1 MFIFT
6 IKYNNMQ
13 IEFGGGNNP
22 RRPSYKQ
29 VDIRKFDGISYVCN
43 SWEID
48 QYISEDSVTEIYSR
62 HFFEHLTHSQA
73 LRTLKAW
80 HKILKTGGRVHLI
93 CPNMDFHL
101 KQWYNWKNLSEKE
114 KNHCRA
120 GFWGW
125 QKEGDV
131 SAWDLHKSGYDF
143 DKLKELVESKG
154 FAKVKNLDDLD
165 SKHLEVEFFK

>member
-1 MFIFT
+1 MR
-6 IKYNNMQ
+6 
-13 IEFGGGNNP
+13 IEFGGGTSP
-22 RRPSYKQ
+22 KQSSYKQ
-29 VDIRKFDGISYVCN
+29 VDVRNFKGVSYVCN
-43 SWEID
+43 AWEITSHVK
-48 QYISEDSVTEIYSR
+48 YETVTDIYSR

-73 LRTLKAW
+73 LRTLDAW
-80 HKILKTGGRVHLI
+80 FKILTKGGRVHLI
-93 CPNMDFHL
+93 CPNMRFHL
-101 KQWYNWKNLSEKE
+101 DQWHNWKNLSPEE

-131 SAWDLHKSGYDF
+131 SSWDLHKSGYDF

-154 FAKVKNLDDLD
+154 FAKVKNLDDPD